1 MRISPAQNNDQLIS
15 EDSIMMTAL
24 AFIVAI
30 GVLVTIHEFGH
41 YLAAKSCGVHVVR
54 FSIGFGKVLYRYQRS
69 TKDTEWVLSV
79 LPLGGYVKMLD
90 GRETLQES
98 MFTAENIDGSYS
110 FDRKP
115 VWAKMWIVFAGPL
128 ANLLLAFVCYWGL
141 LAQGEVGMKPY
152 IGTVATGSMAEQAKL
167 RQGDVIVSL
176 NGEVVQTWQE
186 AQWQLLQGWLEHR
199 SLTVVTRTPQGE
211 LHKHLL
217 PISNLSGEP
226 DGDVL
231 EKLGLS
237 ILMPIIPPVVGEI
250 IPGSVADKNGLQAG
264 DKITQ
269 VNGKPVQDWQQF
281 VKLIRASPSKPLRV
295 QYQRDGFL
303 SELKLLPEAVIEGG
317 QRFGRLGAAVDMR
330 SVDFSPYRIV
340 REYTVTASAF
350 LAISRVQDTVVF
362 TLKMIGKM
370 LTGQVS
376 LKAISGPVSIA
387 DVAGQTA
394 DLGIK
399 PYIGFIALLSIS
411 IAVMNLL
418 PIPVLDGGHLLYHMA
433 ELIRGEP
440 LPDKVLEIGQRL
452 GFGILGALMFIA
464 FFNDI
469 NRYVAG

>member
-1 MRISPAQNNDQLIS
+1 
-15 EDSIMMTAL
+15 MMTVL

-41 YLAAKSCGVHVVR
+41 YLAAKSCGVHVLR

-69 TKDTEWVLSV
+69 PLHTEWVLSV

-90 GRETLQES
+90 GREALHE
-98 MFTAENIDGSYS
+98 TAVVPVNVDVSTA
-110 FDRKP
+110 FDRQP
-115 VWAKMWIVFAGPL
+115 VWARMWIVFAGPL
-128 ANLLLAFVCYWGL
+128 ANLLLAFVCYWVL
-141 LAQGEVGMKPY
+141 LMQGEVGMKPY
-152 IGTVATGSMAEQAKL
+152 IGTVEAGSIAEQAKL

-176 NGEVVQTWQE
+176 NGKGIETWQE

-199 SLTVVTRTPQGE
+199 SLVVLTRTPQGE
-211 LHKHLL
+211 SHKHVL
-217 PISNLSGEP
+217 PTADLPGEP
-226 DGDVL
+226 EGDVL
-231 EKLGLS
+231 AKLGLTM
-237 ILMPIIPPVVGEI
+237 LMPRIPAVVGEI
-250 IPGSVADKNGLQAG
+250 IAGSVADKSGLQAG
-264 DKITQ
+264 DRIMQ

-281 VKLIRASPSKPLRV
+281 VRWIRANPSKSLRI
-295 QYQRDGFL
+295 QYQRDGL
-303 SELKLLPEAVIEGG
+303 QSELKLLPEAVVEGG
-317 QRFGRLGAAVDMR
+317 QRIGRLGAAVDMD
-330 SVDFSPYRIV
+330 SVDFSPYRVV
-340 REYTVTASAF
+340 REYSVAESAF
-350 LAISRVQDTVVF
+350 LAVSRVQDTVVF
-362 TLKMIGKM
+362 TLKMIGRM

-387 DVAGQTA
+387 DAAGQTA

-469 NRYVAG
+469 NRYMAG